1 MAIYLTIA
9 LGGSIGAIARYW
21 LTTLVN
27 QSIQTNYP
35 LGTFLVNIAGS
46 LMIGIFYVVFAE
58 KVSLDVHWR
67 PLVMVGFIGAMT
79 TFSSFSLEALLLFEQ
94 GLYNTALLYIVSS
107 VLLCVMATYAGMQIT
122 RLIF

>member
-21 LTTLVN
+21 LTALVN
-27 QSIQTNYP
+27 QSSQTNYP

-58 KVSLDVHWR
+58 KVSLDAYWR
-67 PLVMVGFIGAMT
+67 SLVIVGFIGAMT

-122 RLIF
+122 RFIF

>member
-1 MAIYLTIA
+1 MAIYLSIA

-21 LTTLVN
+21 LTMLVN
-27 QSIQTNYP
+27 QASQVNYP

-46 LMIGIFYVVFAE
+46 LLIGVFYVVFAE
-58 KVSLDVHWR
+58 KVSLDEQWR
-67 PLVMVGFIGAMT
+67 SLVIVGFIGAMT

-107 VLLCVMATYAGMQIT
+107 VLLCLLATYAGMQLT
-122 RLIF
+122 RIIF

>member
-1 MAIYLTIA
+1 MTIYFSIA

-21 LTTLVN
+21 ITTLVN
-27 QSIQTNYP
+27 QLSQTNYP

-46 LMIGIFYVVFAE
+46 LLIGIFYVIFAE
-58 KVSLDVHWR
+58 KLSLDAQWR
-67 PLVMVGFIGAMT
+67 SLVIVGFLGAMT
-79 TFSSFSLEALLLFEQ
+79 TFSTFSLEALLLFEQ
-94 GLYNTALLYIVSS
+94 GLYNTALLYVVSS